1 MIKSGLSIN
10 ERVERAINAYPEK
23 TYIAVHPDDYN
34 VLKSEGYLNKFS
46 KPLYELGTGGF
57 EPENLS

>member
-1 MIKSGLSIN
+1 MIKSDLSII

-23 TYIAVHPDDYN
+23 TYIAVHPDDYS
-34 VLKSEGYLNKFS
+34 VLKSEGFLNKFS

-57 EPENLS
+57 EKDV

>member
-1 MIKSGLSIN
+1 MIKSDLSII
-10 ERVERAINAYPEK
+10 ERVERAILNFPEK
-23 TYIAVHPDDYN
+23 TYIAVHPDDYR

-57 EPENLS
+57 EAENLS